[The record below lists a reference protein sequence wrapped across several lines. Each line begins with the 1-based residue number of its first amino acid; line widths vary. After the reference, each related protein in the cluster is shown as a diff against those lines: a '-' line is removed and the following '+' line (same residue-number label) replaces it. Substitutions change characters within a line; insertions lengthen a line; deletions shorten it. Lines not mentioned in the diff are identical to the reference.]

1 MTPLL
6 RESRRTVRRAGR
18 VTSFLVILSATLM
31 AVLLVAFA
39 YLSER
44 QRTLQDSIRED
55 ALWAVYQLDR
65 ETRTLSHALLQ
76 ARTAPD
82 LTSDEIDDLTL
93 RYDILY
99 SRVSILDNAKY
110 ETSLASSRQFLEG
123 RTAIR
128 DAILSLQEHFEALA
142 GGESLTDATITVMER
157 TLAGLVPVTER
168 MLTDTNT
175 SVSALRA
182 DARAEVMQLQKVTAL
197 IVLASAVVI
206 GLLIL
211 NLMGQLRLTR
221 RATGQLEEIARDLSK
236 AYEAAEA
243 GNRAKSEFMAVMGH
257 EIRTPLNAILGMA
270 ELLNVADLP
279 ADDRHG
285 VSVIRSSGQA
295 LLEIINEIL
304 DFAKIEHGDLVLERV
319 PFRPTLL
326 VEEAVNVV
334 AGRAL
339 EQGNTIRCTIAEDL
353 HEANFASDPTRIRR
367 VLLNLL
373 SNAVK
378 FTRAGSIDVE
388 VTLAAPDRLRV
399 EVSDTGIGISPE
411 GLSRLFRPFTQED
424 GSISRRFGGTG
435 LGLAISKKM
444 VEALGGEIGV
454 DSRLGSGSRFWFELP
469 MEPAPASQAD
479 ASAAAD
485 PAIELPTRSIL
496 VVEDNAANREV
507 ARRFLEKLGQQPRFA
522 RDGAEGVAMA
532 LTEPFDLI
540 LMDMQMPVL
549 DGIAATQRI
558 RSGELASGHS
568 ARILAMTA
576 NASDTDRARCMEAG
590 MDGFLSKPVTMA
602 QLRDAIC
609 AAEARSAPSVAGD
622 VAVDVERRAEL
633 RDIFGADSLR
643 ALDDSFFADM
653 AATLRELHEALARGD
668 AGRADRTLHTIKGA
682 AANLGYPRIAV
693 FAEEARGRIDAP
705 DLETELAARVAELT
719 TLETRA
725 DAA

>member
-1 MTPLL
+1 
-6 RESRRTVRRAGR
+6 
-18 VTSFLVILSATLM
+18 
-31 AVLLVAFA
+31 
-39 YLSER
+39 
-44 QRTLQDSIRED
+44 
-55 ALWAVYQLDR
+55 
-65 ETRTLSHALLQ
+65 
-76 ARTAPD
+76 
-82 LTSDEIDDLTL
+82 
-93 RYDILY
+93 
-99 SRVSILDNAKY
+99 
-110 ETSLASSRQFLEG
+110 
-123 RTAIR
+123 
-128 DAILSLQEHFEALA
+128 
-142 GGESLTDATITVMER
+142 MER

-319 PFRPTLL
+319 QFRPTLL

-424 GSISRRFGGTG
+424 GSYSRRFGGTG
-435 LGLAISKKM
+435 LGLCNHSKIDGRGASAARS
-444 VEALGGEIGV
+444 VSTAV
-454 DSRLGSGSRFWFELP
+454 WAPAAASGSSSRWNP
-469 MEPAPASQAD
+469 PPASQAD
-479 ASAAAD
+479 ASASGRSCHESFPRDRSSSSKITRPIARSPAVPGKARKQPASPGTVPRRRDGFDRAVWTSSHGHAD
-485 PAIELPTRSIL
+485 ARPRRHRRTRSGC
-496 VVEDNAANREV
+496 APANCLRHK
-507 ARRFLEKLGQQPRFA
+507 RPHPRH
-522 RDGAEGVAMA
+522 D
-532 LTEPFDLI
+532 EP
-540 LMDMQMPVL
+540 
-549 DGIAATQRI
+549 T
-558 RSGELASGHS
+558 
-568 ARILAMTA
+568 
-576 NASDTDRARCMEAG
+576 ASDTDRRAVHGKLA
-590 MDGFLSKPVTMA
+590 MDGFLSKPVTMP
-602 QLRDAIC
+602 Q
-609 AAEARSAPSVAGD
+609 
-622 VAVDVERRAEL
+622 
-633 RDIFGADSLR
+633 
-643 ALDDSFFADM
+643 
-653 AATLRELHEALARGD
+653 LARRD
-668 AGRADRTLHTIKGA
+668 LRR
-682 AANLGYPRIAV
+682 
-693 FAEEARGRIDAP
+693 RGEISTVCRG
-705 DLETELAARVAELT
+705 
-719 TLETRA
+719 
-725 DAA
+725 